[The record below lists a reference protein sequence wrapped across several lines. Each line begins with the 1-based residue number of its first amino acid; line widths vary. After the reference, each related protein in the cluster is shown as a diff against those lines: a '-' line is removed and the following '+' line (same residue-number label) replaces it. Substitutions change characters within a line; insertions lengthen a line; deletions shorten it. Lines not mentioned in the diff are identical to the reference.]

1 MSHATDRPV
10 ITLPRSDRSTS
21 DRSAMLVSRLGRGAC
36 RSFGRSTAT
45 LGMALALVC
54 GACGASSTPPNAR
67 PAMPDPL
74 ADVEAEELYAH
85 GAALAQQGDSMR
97 AEQYIVAAVERGF
110 SVDEAL
116 PLLIQVCVA
125 SDRLSSAL
133 SHAEPHLRQHPDRW
147 PLRHVVGTLYLGL
160 GRVDDAQREL
170 ERVVDQA
177 PNAAMPRFHLGML
190 LYENRGDREAARP
203 HLERYLEL
211 DPEGAHV
218 AEARSVL
225 TSRDVRRIERI
236 ERVDSVDGGPTP
248 LTPAPSPGSTPGPSA
263 DGSTRGPI
271 TELRPSPAPEEAP

>member
-1 MSHATDRPV
+1 MIRIV
-10 ITLPRSDRSTS
+10 
-21 DRSAMLVSRLGRGAC
+21 LV
-36 RSFGRSTAT
+36 
-45 LGMALALVC
+45 
-54 GACGASSTPPNAR
+54 
-67 PAMPDPL
+67 D
-74 ADVEAEELYAH
+74 DH
-85 GAALAQQGDSMR
+85 GLMR
-97 AEQYIVAAVERGF
+97 AGVRMLLESQADMQVVGEAG
-110 SVDEAL
+110 SGDEAL

-236 ERVDSVDGGPTP
+236 ERVERIDPVDGG
-248 LTPAPSPGSTPGPSA
+248 STPVAPTTPEPS
-263 DGSTRGPI
+263 DGPI

>member
-1 MSHATDRPV
+1 MSHVRQPGGTVRDTIAR
-10 ITLPRSDRSTS
+10 
-21 DRSAMLVSRLGRGAC
+21 AHLVLSIALG
-36 RSFGRSTAT
+36 
-45 LGMALALVC
+45 L
-54 GACGASSTPPNAR
+54 ACGASSTPPNAR

-110 SVDEAL
+110 PVDEAL

-177 PNAAMPRFHLGML
+177 PNAAMPHFHLGML

-211 DPEGAHV
+211 DPDGRHV

-225 TSRDVRRIERI
+225 TSRDVRCIERI
-236 ERVDSVDGGPTP
+236 EPVDAVDGGPTP
-248 LTPAPSPGSTPGPSA
+248 PAPTVEPPPRPSA
-263 DGSTRGPI
+263 GDPARGPI
-271 TELRPSPAPEEAP
+271 TELRPSPAPEEVP

>member
-1 MSHATDRPV
+1 MSHVRQPGGTVRDTIARA
-10 ITLPRSDRSTS
+10 S
-21 DRSAMLVSRLGRGAC
+21 LVLC
-36 RSFGRSTAT
+36 
-45 LGMALALVC
+45 LASGL
-54 GACGASSTPPNAR
+54 ACGASTTAPNAR

-110 SVDEAL
+110 PVEEAL

-177 PNAAMPRFHLGML
+177 PNAAMPHFHLGML

-211 DPEGAHV
+211 DPEGRHV

-236 ERVDSVDGGPTP
+236 ERIDPVDGATP
-248 LTPAPSPGSTPGPSA
+248 LVPTTEPNVAPPNPGDA
-263 DGSTRGPI
+263 GPI

>member
-1 MSHATDRPV
+1 MSQVRQPGGTVRDSIARA
-10 ITLPRSDRSTS
+10 S
-21 DRSAMLVSRLGRGAC
+21 LVLC
-36 RSFGRSTAT
+36 
-45 LGMALALVC
+45 LASGL
-54 GACGASSTPPNAR
+54 ACGASTTAPNAR

-110 SVDEAL
+110 SVEEAL

-133 SHAEPHLRQHPDRW
+133 SHAEPHLRQHPNRW

-170 ERVVDQA
+170 ERVVEQA
-177 PNAAMPRFHLGML
+177 PDAAMPRFHLGML

-211 DPEGAHV
+211 EPDGRHV

-225 TSRDVRRIERI
+225 RSRDVRRIER
-236 ERVDSVDGGPTP
+236 VDPVDGGSTP
-248 LTPAPSPGSTPGPSA
+248 LTPAPTLEPTPGPSDPA
-263 DGSTRGPI
+263 RGPI

>member
-1 MSHATDRPV
+1 MSHVRQPGREVRDTFARA
-10 ITLPRSDRSTS
+10 S
-21 DRSAMLVSRLGRGAC
+21 LVLCVALG
-36 RSFGRSTAT
+36 
-45 LGMALALVC
+45 L
-54 GACGASSTPPNAR
+54 ACGASSTPPNAR

-74 ADVEAEELYAH
+74 ADVEGEELYAH

-211 DPEGAHV
+211 DPEGAHA

-225 TSRDVRRIERI
+225 TTRDVRRIERI
-236 ERVDSVDGGPTP
+236 EPIDGGPTP
-248 LTPAPSPGSTPGPSA
+248 LTPAPSLESTPGPSA
-263 DGSTRGPI
+263 DDSARGPI